1 VDASRDVKQEDSM
14 RTIFFLLLAAKL
26 ALVACGAASAPSVA
40 TKVNVA
46 SGSCSNVPPAQSKQ
60 MLAAKDFVFIN
71 VHIPLVGEIEK
82 TDAFIP
88 YNEVEQ
94 RIAQFPADKNAKIV
108 LYCQSGRMSAIAAE
122 ELFKCGYTNIWNLD
136 GGMSAWESAGLPL
149 IRK

>member
-14 RTIFFLLLAAKL
+14 RTIFFLLLAAML
-26 ALVACGAASAPSVA
+26 ALVACSAPSAPSAA

-46 SGSCSNVPPAQSKQ
+46 GGSYTNVAPAQLKQ

-71 VHIPLVGEIEK
+71 VHIPYAGEIEK
-82 TDAFIP
+82 TYAFIP

-94 RIAQFPADKNAKIV
+94 RIAQFLADKNAKIV
-108 LYCQSGRMSAIAAE
+108 LYCQSGRMSTIAAE
-122 ELFKCGYTNIWNLD
+122 ELVKRGYTNIWNLD
-136 GGMSAWESAGLPL
+136 GGMSAWENAGLPA